1 MKTIVISSQK
11 GGSAKS
17 TLTAH
22 LAVEAERAGDGPV
35 WLIDTDQQG
44 TLSRWHERRESETP
58 QRMEVPFK
66 ALEKGLEKARSQSVA
81 ICLIDT
87 APAISEQSAAI
98 IALADLVV
106 IPVQPSPA
114 DLWAVADT
122 IELVKAAGKPFL
134 FVLTKANAQANLT
147 AQSVAALSH
156 HGPVAQ
162 AFVANRVS
170 YAAAF
175 ASGHT
180 APELNAKSAAATE
193 TTALWQE
200 IKASFNK
207 AAKQQS
213 VKAAKKV
220 QHG

>member
-81 ICLIDT
+81 FCLIDT
-87 APAISEQSAAI
+87 APAISEQNAAI

-122 IELVKAAGKPFL
+122 IELVKAAAKPFL

-162 AFVANRVS
+162 AFIANRVS

-175 ASGHT
+175 ASGNT
-180 APELNAKSAAATE
+180 APEMNAKGAAAVE
-193 TTALWQE
+193 MIALWQE

-213 VKAAKKV
+213 VKAAKRV